1 MHTCKHMHART
12 EACRRGSAGR
22 GRRVTPSLNCT
33 LRLHPTPE
41 LNPKPT
47 GRVQARVGGARQAR
61 DALTKLHPT
70 PELNPQPIGRVQARV
85 GGARQALRLA
95 LLVEDGVW
103 PEYTLYEAGTWMA
116 HRKELGRRT
125 HAPVRG
131 RGVARCISIYT
142 DIYRYIYIYI
152 YIYR

>member
-12 EACRRGSAGR
+12 DACRRGSAGR

-41 LNPKPT
+41 LNPKP
-47 GRVQARVGGARQAR
+47 
-61 DALTKLHPT
+61 
-70 PELNPQPIGRVQARV
+70 IGRVQARV

-103 PEYTLYEAGTWMA
+103 PEYTLHEAGTWMA

>member
-1 MHTCKHMHART
+1 MHART

-41 LNPKPT
+41 LNPK
-47 GRVQARVGGARQAR
+47 
-61 DALTKLHPT
+61 
-70 PELNPQPIGRVQARV
+70 PIGRVQARV

>member
-1 MHTCKHMHART
+1 MHGCVRMFVCYAHVRVHAST
-12 EACRRGSAGR
+12 HAYLQAYACTHGS
-22 GRRVTPSLNCT
+22 
-33 LRLHPTPE
+33 
-41 LNPKPT
+41 
-47 GRVQARVGGARQAR
+47 VQARVGGARQAR

-125 HAPVRG
+125 HARVRG
-131 RGVARCISIYT
+131 RGVAIYISIYT
-142 DIYRYIYIYI
+142 DMYMYVCMSVCISTYTDTHIYLFIHI
-152 YIYR
+152 